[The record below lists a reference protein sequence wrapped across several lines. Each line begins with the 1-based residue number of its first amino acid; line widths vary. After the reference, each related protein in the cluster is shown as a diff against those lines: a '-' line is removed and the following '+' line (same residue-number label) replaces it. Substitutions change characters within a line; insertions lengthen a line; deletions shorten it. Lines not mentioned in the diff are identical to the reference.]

1 MPKKLYVG
9 NLPRSLSGPELESL
23 FAVYGE
29 VKSAELITDR
39 MTGVSRGFGF
49 VQMQTQEA
57 TRDAMAA
64 LDGTD
69 VQGSHLTVSE
79 ARERPQGGGRPVT
92 RGRPGSGFGRR
103 SGGYSRSR

>member
-9 NLPRSLSGPELESL
+9 NLPRSLSGPELESI

-39 MTGVSRGFGF
+39 MTGASRGFGF

-79 ARERPQGGGRPVT
+79 ARERPQGGSRPGA
-92 RGRPGSGFGRR
+92 RGRPGGGFGRR
-103 SGGYSRSR
+103 PGGYSRSR